1 MYRPGARTAAR
12 YVEVEYLLPFS
23 PPAACRVA
31 ASSFK
36 GPMESE
42 GQPASSDGPAPVPP
56 MLKWAQRRD
65 RLFITLDVQD
75 VTGAVVSLSEDALVF
90 SGQGCDGRWHE
101 MNLSFYKPVD
111 PKHPVGAALDRGVA

>member
-1 MYRPGARTAAR
+1 M
-12 YVEVEYLLPFS
+12 
-23 PPAACRVA
+23 PPL
-31 ASSFK
+31 
-36 GPMESE
+36 ESE
-42 GQPASSDGPAPVPP
+42 GQPVRSDARAPVPP

-90 SGQGCDGRWHE
+90 SGQGCDGRRHKV
-101 MNLSFYKPVD
+101 NLKFYKPVD